1 MSMIA
6 VSYRKKIYIYIYF
19 VFRSRCLV
27 ILSEFLDLC
36 LSFLSAILFS
46 LCCKALWPLV
56 NKCNVSAVI
65 LLLGEIV
72 VVRKEK
78 LTICTMTYWWG
89 IELRVKDE
97 LKIKWKVEGKE
108 RFQLLLEQKREM
120 GEADGWLAASH
131 SWSFQLILGRAH
143 LGIAKET
150 RLSVHEDK
158 YNKGLVVLLG
168 CGTGLTASLCLGREA
183 VIR

>member
-6 VSYRKKIYIYIYF
+6 VSYRKKKYIYIYF

-78 LTICTMTYWWG
+78 LTICTMTY
-89 IELRVKDE
+89 
-97 LKIKWKVEGKE
+97 
-108 RFQLLLEQKREM
+108 
-120 GEADGWLAASH
+120 
-131 SWSFQLILGRAH
+131 
-143 LGIAKET
+143 
-150 RLSVHEDK
+150 
-158 YNKGLVVLLG
+158 
-168 CGTGLTASLCLGREA
+168 
-183 VIR
+183 